1 MCVCVCVCVCMRRAG
16 RTSVQVA
23 EARRTETK
31 ASSLASIAALSPGPT
46 HGGGRSSE
54 HHPSPPPPPPPPPA
68 GLPRWSRRLVAI
80 ARLMH
85 AHQIGTVFAKL
96 SGSFRPRRVASTSSA
111 PVVVCCIHQQ
121 RAYVSVCQYIIGTYI
136 QRYMQTCKHTSACT
150 SAALPSTDSSIVT
163 LTQQLLAAVAR
174 HHHYVAHH

>member
-1 MCVCVCVCVCMRRAG
+1 M
-16 RTSVQVA
+16 A
-23 EARRTETK
+23 E
-31 ASSLASIAALSPGPT
+31 SAA
-46 HGGGRSSE
+46 
-54 HHPSPPPPPPPPPA
+54 PSTTRLLLLLPRPPPA

-163 LTQQLLAAVAR
+163 LTQQLLAAVYHLRRIQYLCSLKHNPAVFELSGAQPSDIFAP
-174 HHHYVAHH
+174 HLQGAQT